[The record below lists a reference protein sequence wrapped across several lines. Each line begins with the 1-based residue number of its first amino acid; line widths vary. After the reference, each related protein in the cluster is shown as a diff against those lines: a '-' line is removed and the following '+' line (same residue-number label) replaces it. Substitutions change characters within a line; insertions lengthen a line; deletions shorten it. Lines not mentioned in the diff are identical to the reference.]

1 MQPMIWIR
9 NRETLRRL
17 GWVAAGRVATS

>member
-1 MQPMIWIR
+1 MLRLR

-17 GWVAAGRVATS
+17 GDRVEHRALPPAG